1 MTSYKF
7 RAFVSTNWII
17 ACGLNKRT
25 TARIGLM
32 NDSSSHPSGGR
43 EVQLEWV
50 LRLVCFRRK
59 FGRACTWRI
68 FVGLVCCVDVF
79 TVCRC
84 YHVPKVRSWS
94 AKKRG
99 AFVLNNIIYIC
110 NPVYLYLYR
119 IFVSFTFEISR
130 AKRMGSSTYDGLLP
144 HTEAGHT
151 PLAVNAPVVSST
163 SKAYIP

>member
-1 MTSYKF
+1 
-7 RAFVSTNWII
+7 
-17 ACGLNKRT
+17 
-25 TARIGLM
+25 M

-43 EVQLEWV
+43 EWGAPAMFQK
-50 LRLVCFRRK
+50 K
-59 FGRACTWRI
+59 FGRARTWRI

-84 YHVPKVRSWS
+84 YHVPKVRRWS

-99 AFVLNNIIYIC
+99 AFVLNNIIYVLRTSMYSGVLI
-110 NPVYLYLYR
+110 LYQ

-144 HTEAGHT
+144 HTETGHT